1 MQLISVYESFL
12 YYCCLLLIV
21 RNVFGICPRIIR
33 LCFSF
38 SAFIPLMI
46 ISYFDQPNLHSL
58 SYLLFGI
65 LQFLMILSIFPGVKM
80 YCIISCYV
88 QIYCFNVIIISFV
101 ATISDSNLIVIDL
114 IVNTLTALMC
124 VVVCSTNIRFKIR
137 QIMDWV
143 PKYILVTTTLLLALL
158 TIVSV
163 LVFGY
168 KYPVIHS
175 IWSNVSQLTVVLLQF
190 CICIVLSIL
199 ALNAISVS
207 RLKALTE
214 NYEQQIYAQAEHYK
228 NLAAANLE
236 LRRFKHDFQNTRIA
250 IEKLLADGDHAQAL
264 TLMQQCGNAMERPGG
279 LALMFDTGNGIA
291 DALLTDKQTKADACN
306 ARIVFSGAITPNYLS
321 PTDLCVILGNTLDN
335 AIEACEKINAA
346 TAKIIRVNC
355 SCSNGFLFLSVCNP
369 IGEKVV
375 IRDNHIATTKE
386 NKTLHGFGLYSLQSV
401 VKRYDGEVKLSSTED
416 AFIVEIALCLTSVKE
431 PSIQHAN

>member
-1 MQLISVYESFL
+1 MQLISVYETFL
-12 YYCCLLLIV
+12 YYCCLL
-21 RNVFGICPRIIR
+21 IIAKYIMGYKSNDILLR
-33 LCFSF
+33 LSF
-38 SAFIPLMI
+38 FVFIPLTIFAVNSNTSLYHTAYILFVFAQFLLIKLIFKVRLQLFIFLYIMLYCTNMI
-46 ISYFDQPNLHSL
+46 VIALLITLFPDHTTIIDIVVNSL
-58 SYLLFGI
+58 SFVVCLIVCLTKTRYKIQHLFSHVPTRILIFSTLLLITSAILSASILGKDIAIHSNIFSLYIHLATFGI
-65 LQFLMILSIFPGVKM
+65 LS
-80 YCIISCYV
+80 
-88 QIYCFNVIIISFV
+88 
-101 ATISDSNLIVIDL
+101 
-114 IVNTLTALMC
+114 
-124 VVVCSTNIRFKIR
+124 
-137 QIMDWV
+137 
-143 PKYILVTTTLLLALL
+143 
-158 TIVSV
+158 IVS
-163 LVFGY
+163 
-168 KYPVIHS
+168 
-175 IWSNVSQLTVVLLQF
+175 
-190 CICIVLSIL
+190 IVTPIL
-199 ALNAISVS
+199 IANAISNNE
-207 RLKALTE
+207 LKELTE
-214 NYEQQIYAQAEHYK
+214 NYEQQIHAQAEHYK

-250 IEKLLADGDHAQAL
+250 IGKLLADGDHAQAL

-416 AFIVEIALCLTSVKE
+416 AFTVEIALCLTSVKE
-431 PSIQHAN
+431 PTIQHAN